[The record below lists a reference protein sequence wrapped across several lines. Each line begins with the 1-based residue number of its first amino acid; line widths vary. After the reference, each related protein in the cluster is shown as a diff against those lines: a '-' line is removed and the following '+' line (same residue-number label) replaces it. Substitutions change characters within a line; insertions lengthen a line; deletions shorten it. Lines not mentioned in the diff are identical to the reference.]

1 MTAAT
6 TEFGVPPHWPAAL
19 APQALATVTTP
30 TPYLIT
36 DLATVADR
44 YHRFRAALPGVR
56 PYYAMKCNSSPEIL
70 GTLAD
75 LGGGFEVA
83 SLGELKMLQYIGV
96 DPADVLY
103 SNPIKPP
110 AHVAA
115 AHAAGLWRFSFDSP
129 GELNKLAEHAPGSA
143 VYLRLRVDD
152 SFAIFPLS
160 RKFGADASEAADL
173 LRLARKLGL
182 RPYGVTF
189 HVGSQSTSPPAWR
202 RAVAAAGRVM
212 AEAAADGI
220 TLAMLNIG
228 GGFPARYVDDVPGI
242 GEIGATI
249 GSALRELLPYWPEV
263 ITAEPGR
270 HLVAESA
277 VLVATV
283 LGREVR
289 AGENWVYLD
298 VGAFNGMMETLQTG
312 NRWEYPLW
320 TSRADHAYAAQEKF
334 TVTGPSCDSS
344 DTMFYGVALPATIAT
359 GDRVYIGSAGAYTL
373 SYASGFNGFPP
384 PTPLFVNGAGN
395 DAGPS

>member
-1 MTAAT
+1 MTAVVT
-6 TEFGVPPHWPAAL
+6 DLTVPAHWPHAL
-19 APQALATVTTP
+19 APHALDAVQTP

-56 PYYAMKCNSSPEIL
+56 PYYAMKCNPSPEIL
-70 GTLAD
+70 RTVAD

-152 SFAIFPLS
+152 SNAIFPLS
-160 RKFGADASEAADL
+160 RKFGAEESEAGDL

-182 RPYGVTF
+182 RPYGITF

-220 TLAMLNIG
+220 TLTMLNIG
-228 GGFPARYVDDVPGI
+228 GGFPAHYVDDVPGI
-242 GEIGATI
+242 REIGA
-249 GSALRELLPYWPEV
+249 ALGPALDELLPYRPEV
-263 ITAEPGR
+263 LAAEPGR
-270 HLVAESA
+270 HLVAESG
-277 VLVATV
+277 VMVATV
-283 LGREVR
+283 LSRETR
-289 AGENWVYLD
+289 GGENWIYLD

-312 NRWEYPLW
+312 NRWDYPLW
-320 TSRADHAYAAQEKF
+320 TSRADHAHAELETF

-344 DTMFYGVALPATIAT
+344 DTMFYGVSLPATIQP

-384 PTPLFVNGAGN
+384 PTPIFVNHYAGT
-395 DAGPS
+395 A